1 MFEVQ
6 LHHVRKSFGT
16 FEAIR
21 DLTLTFPAGT
31 TTCLLGP
38 SGCGKTTIIR
48 MVAGL
53 ENPTSGEIRFN
64 GKVVNALP
72 PRRRDLAMVFQYP
85 VVYRGLSVYEKIEL
99 PLREQKLAPQ
109 ERRERVEQAIAL
121 LGLEKNLRDRPERFD
136 NGVRQRV
143 AFARAVARR
152 SSLLLFDEPI
162 TNVDHES
169 RLQLKQ
175 DLKKLTATL
184 RQTILYV
191 THDQNE
197 AMTLADQIVLLKN
210 GEVVQQGTPRELYGR
225 PAQTFGG
232 WFLGSPGMNFLEH
245 AAPAPAGSAGPGQRQ
260 VASDLFNFAVAWD
273 GAEALDQAGT
283 GKFVF
288 GIRPELVRVHPHP
301 TPQTVPGRVRR
312 KFRGVLGQFLVNIQ
326 LAGHE
331 LKAKV
336 SPQLGPRL
344 GEHVWVECRP
354 EDVAVFTTG
363 GNRLE
368 GKLVRAT
375 GPTDVSGVA
384 TSQGGPDSV

>member
-6 LHHVRKSFGT
+6 LQNVRKTFGE
-16 FEAIR
+16 FVAIR
-21 DLTLTFPAGT
+21 DLTLTFPTGT

-53 ENPTSGEIRFN
+53 ETPTSGQVRFG
-64 GKVVNALP
+64 GKVVNDLP

-85 VVYRGLSVYEKIEL
+85 VVYRGLSVFENIEL
-99 PLREQKLAPQ
+99 PLREQKLNAK
-109 ERRERVEQAIAL
+109 ERRERVGEAIAL
-121 LGLEKNLRDRPERFD
+121 LGLEKNLRDHPDRFD

-175 DLKKLTATL
+175 DLKRLTRSL

-197 AMTLADQIVLLKN
+197 AMTLADQIVLLKD
-210 GEVVQQGTPRELYGR
+210 GEIVQQGAPRELYGH

-245 AAPAPAGSAGPGQRQ
+245 LVERQATPAGRP
-260 VASDLFNFAVAWD
+260 VPSDLFAFPVALET
-273 GAEALDQAGT
+273 AAMTTASPKVLL
-283 GKFVF
+283 
-288 GIRPELVRVHPHP
+288 GIRPELVAVHPQP
-301 TPQTVPGRVRR
+301 VPGAVPGTVRR
-312 KFRGVLGQFLVNIQ
+312 KFRGVLGQFLVTLQ
-326 LAGHE
+326 LGQHE

-336 SPQLGPRL
+336 DPQLGSHL
-344 GEHVWVECRP
+344 GEQVWVECRP
-354 EDVAVFTTG
+354 EDVIVFNPAG
-363 GNRLE
+363 DRIE
-368 GKLVRAT
+368 GRLVRAPET
-375 GPTDVSGVA
+375 PTAAVNTA
-384 TSQGGPDSV
+384 

>member
-6 LHHVRKSFGT
+6 LQNIHKAFGAFT
-16 FEAIR
+16 AIR
-21 DLTLTFPAGT
+21 DLTLTFSTGT

-53 ENPTSGEIRFN
+53 ESPTSGEIRFN
-64 GKVVNALP
+64 GKVVNDLP
-72 PRRRDLAMVFQYP
+72 PRKRDLAMVFQYP
-85 VVYRGLSVYEKIEL
+85 VVYRGLSVYENIEL
-99 PLREQKLAPQ
+99 PLREQKLDAK
-109 ERRERVEQAIAL
+109 ERRERVEEAIAL

-169 RLQLKQ
+169 KLQLKQ
-175 DLKKLTATL
+175 DLKKLTRNL

-197 AMTLADQIVLLKN
+197 AMTLADQIVLLKD
-210 GEVVQQGTPRELYGR
+210 GEVVQQGAPRELYSQ

-245 AAPAPAGSAGPGQRQ
+245 PLPEAGAPGSGPRP
-260 VASDLFNFAVAWD
+260 VPSDLFAFPVALETAGALDRD
-273 GAEALDQAGT
+273 GADKLL
-283 GKFVF
+283 F
-288 GIRPELVRVHPHP
+288 GIRPELVRVHPQP
-301 TPQTVPGRVRR
+301 APEATPGTVRR
-312 KFRGVLGQFLVNIQ
+312 KFRGVLGQFLVSIQ
-326 LAGHE
+326 VGRHE

-336 SPQLGPRL
+336 DPQLGARL
-344 GEHVWVECRP
+344 GEQVWVQCRP
-354 EDVAVFTTG
+354 EDVAVFG
-363 GNRLE
+363 ANGSRIE
-368 GKLVRAT
+368 GRLVRGGASSI
-375 GPTDVSGVA
+375 PLAASPQPAVA
-384 TSQGGPDSV
+384 

>member
-6 LHHVRKSFGT
+6 LRNVRKTFGE
-16 FEAIR
+16 FVAIH

-53 ENPTSGEIRFN
+53 ETPTSGEVRFG
-64 GKVVNALP
+64 GKVVNDLP

-85 VVYRGLSVYEKIEL
+85 VVYRGLSVFENIEL
-99 PLREQKLAPQ
+99 PLREQRLSAKA
-109 ERRERVEQAIAL
+109 RRERVGEAIAL
-121 LGLEKNLRDRPERFD
+121 LGLEKNLRDHPDRFD

-175 DLKKLTATL
+175 DLKKLTRSL

-197 AMTLADQIVLLKN
+197 AMTLADQIVLLKD
-210 GEVVQQGTPRELYGR
+210 GEIVQQGAPRELYGH

-245 AAPAPAGSAGPGQRQ
+245 EVTTTTTTTAAGRSVP
-260 VASDLFNFAVAWD
+260 SDLFAYPVALEAAAGGD
-273 GAEALDQAGT
+273 GNAAATKVL
-283 GKFVF
+283 F
-288 GIRPELVRVHPHP
+288 GLRPELVTVHPRP
-301 TPQTVPGRVRR
+301 TPGAVPGAVRR
-312 KFRGVLGQFLVNIQ
+312 KFRGVLGQFLVTVQ
-326 LAGHE
+326 LGRHE

-336 SPQLGPRL
+336 NPHLGSHL
-344 GEHVWVECRP
+344 GNQVWVECRP
-354 EDVAVFTTG
+354 EDVTVFDPG
-363 GNRLE
+363 GARVA
-368 GKLVRAT
+368 GRLVRAHE
-375 GPTDVSGVA
+375 A
-384 TSQGGPDSV
+384 KTSPGASTA

>member
-6 LHHVRKSFGT
+6 LHHVRKSFGK
-16 FEAIR
+16 FDAIR

-53 ENPTSGEIRFN
+53 ESPTSGEIRFN
-64 GKVVNALP
+64 GKVVNDLP

-85 VVYRGLSVYEKIEL
+85 VVYRGLSVYENIEL

-109 ERRERVEQAIAL
+109 ERRERVEEAIAL

-175 DLKKLTATL
+175 DLKKLTGTL

-197 AMTLADQIVLLKN
+197 AMTLADQIVLLKD
-210 GEVVQQGTPRELYGR
+210 GEVIQQGTPRELYGR

-245 AAPAPAGSAGPGQRQ
+245 AVLAPDTGKPGRCQ
-260 VASDLFNFAVAWD
+260 VPSDLFSFPVAWEGGHAAD
-273 GAEALDQAGT
+273 TAGT
-283 GKFVF
+283 GKLVL
-288 GIRPELVRVHPHP
+288 GIRPELVRVHPQPVAHA
-301 TPQTVPGRVRR
+301 VPGRVRR
-312 KFRGVLGQFLVNIQ
+312 KFRGVLGQFLVSIQ

-336 SPQLGPRL
+336 GPQLGPRL
-344 GEHVWVECRP
+344 GEQVWVECLP

-363 GNRLE
+363 GERLE
-368 GKLVRAT
+368 GQLVRAV
-375 GPTDVSGVA
+375 GAVGIADPQAIV
-384 TSQGGPDSV
+384 